1 VDLVTVFAERCQ
13 RIGRALNLSTEEN
26 FTQALGM
33 AMKKDL
39 ELAKAKK
46 EGKENELGLMFGIPF
61 SVKDLLKQK
70 GFLSTVGCAYL
81 CDDFATEDSV
91 VVKQYLKAGGIPI
104 VRGNV
109 PQSALSIHCANLV
122 FGEAKNP
129 LQPERSTGGSSG
141 GDAGMVAARCVPLGV
156 GSDIGGSLRF
166 PASFC
171 GIYGFKP
178 TQSRFTRLGH
188 APARRLRFSSF

>member
-1 VDLVTVFAERCQ
+1 MSLDVCQLREELFKGTFSSVDLVTVFAERCQ

-26 FTQALGM
+26 FIQALGM
-33 AMKKDL
+33 AMKKDQ

-46 EGKENELGLMFGIPF
+46 EGRENELGLMFGIPF

-70 GFLSTVGCAYL
+70 GFLSTVGCAFL
-81 CDDFATEDSV
+81 CDDFSTEDSV

-109 PQSALSIHCANLV
+109 PQSALSIHTDNLV

-129 LQPERSTGGSSG
+129 L
-141 GDAGMVAARCVPLGV
+141 
-156 GSDIGGSLRF
+156 
-166 PASFC
+166 
-171 GIYGFKP
+171 K
-178 TQSRFTRLGH
+178 
-188 APARRLRFSSF
+188 